1 MFSPLDDA
9 CWYHEAS
16 VLRFSFDR
24 LEMDSRDLYCE
35 LGSLRHSRKRKEE
48 KCDPM
53 DFHDCP
59 CRKSDPVAV

>member
-24 LEMDSRDLYCE
+24 LEMDSRDSKG
-35 LGSLRHSRKRKEE
+35 LGRWLQGDLH
-48 KCDPM
+48 P
-53 DFHDCP
+53 P
-59 CRKSDPVAV
+59 T